1 MKSCKD
7 LMTSDPVCCLPDDT
21 VEKVAK
27 LMKKED
33 VGPIPVIEDKGNKRL
48 IGIVTDRD
56 LVIKVLAEGSDP
68 ASTPVK
74 AVMTIDPVTCTPND
88 EVDVA
93 MDAMA
98 GHQIRRIPVVDAD
111 NCLIGIIAQSDIAT
125 RTKDKEKKAEVLE
138 EISKP

>member
-33 VGPIPVIEDKGNKRL
+33 VGPIPVVEDKHEKRL

-68 ASTPVK
+68 GSTPVK
-74 AVMTIDPVTCTPND
+74 AIMTLDPVTCTAKD
-88 EVDVA
+88 EIDVA

-98 GHQIRRIPVVDAD
+98 GHQIRRIPVVDEG